1 MELVVEAA
9 RVADWLPV
17 SVPAPER
24 GGVGAAVAA
33 AGALALRA
41 RLQHRAGVRAELEL
55 FRVVLQKVTSEG
67 S

>member
-17 SVPAPER
+17 GVPAPER

-55 FRVVLQKVTSEG
+55 S
-67 S
+67 

>member
-1 MELVVEAA
+1 MYPHVVELVVEAA

-55 FRVVLQKVTSEG
+55 S
-67 S
+67 

>member
-17 SVPAPER
+17 GVPAPER

-41 RLQHRAGVRAELEL
+41 GQSCPRIEAERDGVIVEGGGPAGQ
-55 FRVVLQKVTSEG
+55 FF
-67 S
+67 